1 MHFPQRTRDL
11 EILQVP
17 TLLEKQALVV
27 IVIFCL
33 DLKQVSSEVKHEQ
46 KFIEINHRLW
56 LKYHMLCYTTHAVM
70 KMSKEVNVGEGTWD
84 EASITSGQEGII
96 LSALMRLRYRAVGA
110 NWSECICS
118 TCKQPVAVDE

>member
-1 MHFPQRTRDL
+1 
-11 EILQVP
+11 
-17 TLLEKQALVV
+17 
-27 IVIFCL
+27 
-33 DLKQVSSEVKHEQ
+33 
-46 KFIEINHRLW
+46 
-56 LKYHMLCYTTHAVM
+56 M